1 MFSDNRVLSCQ
12 SGNPFGSDSSLLSA
26 EGLVRCILCGSEANS
41 ESLGIV
47 ELGGSETL
55 VVEVPSS
62 MGFIDV

>member
-1 MFSDNRVLSCQ
+1 MFSDNRGLSCQ
-12 SGNPFGSDSSLLSA
+12 SGFPFGFDSSLLSA
-26 EGLVRCILCGSEANS
+26 EGLKRCIICGSVANS

-62 MGFIDV
+62 KGIIDV